1 MYAVL
6 EENHRAIK
14 TLLTVKKKK
23 YANPPETLLE
33 YQNSGKYVH
42 V

>member
-1 MYAVL
+1 MCAVL

-14 TLLTVKKKK
+14 ALLTVKKKK

-33 YQNSGKYVH
+33 YQGSGK
-42 V
+42 